1 MRLRSSRLLFFS
13 IMIVPILLIGFGGFW
28 WWNEQRT
35 EARQLVYTIPAGT
48 MDRVLAGEEVSVLPG
63 TINLTVGY
71 QDILVIQNDDTQPI
85 DIGTFRL
92 APGQQY
98 RQQFFNPGTFE
109 LVCSVHADQ
118 ELRVEVQ

>member
-48 MDRVLAGEEVSVLPG
+48 MDRVLSGEEVAVLPN

-71 QDILVIQNDDTQPI
+71 QDILIIQNEDTQPI

-109 LVCSVHADQ
+109 LLCSVHADQ
-118 ELRVEVQ
+118 ALRIEVQ